1 MLDIMALC
9 HLGGSHAGVT
19 GQAEEADA
27 EDEGDEPPFP
37 DDDEDDDD
45 EESCAAAVEGC
56 GECTPGGGAPAAAK
70 PVGPVRPPAHD
81 RLGLEALG
89 LR

>member
-56 GECTPGGGAPAAAK
+56 GECTPGGGPRLQLSPWGLCAP
-70 PVGPVRPPAHD
+70 
-81 RLGLEALG
+81 RLMTGWAWKHSG
-89 LR
+89 